1 MFKRPWN
8 TGQTPPSEGNKLV
21 AFVDLDSNKVDQKTS
36 VFVTRNDV
44 TLSIQT
50 QNSHDDEIQDTE
62 MRYFVERNI

>member
-8 TGQTPPSEGNKLV
+8 TGQTPLSEGNKLV